1 MSTSNTAELKTNTLS
16 PIGLDS
22 KKTKELTK
30 KLDVLLA
37 TYSIF
42 YQNTRGYH
50 WNIKGDKFFELHIK
64 FEELY
69 GHLYEKIDVI
79 AERIVTIGGKA
90 NHSFSDYKSISKITE
105 STEVSNAMHAAE
117 DVLNS
122 LRIIISAQKEVLA
135 FANEIG
141 DPGTYKLMIHNVL
154 EQEKLAW
161 MYTAY
166 LEK

>member
-1 MSTSNTAELKTNTLS
+1 MNHKNTQELERPSLS
-16 PIGLDS
+16 PIGLEM
-22 KKTKELTK
+22 KKSKELIK
-30 KLDVLLA
+30 KLDALLA

-69 GHLYEKIDVI
+69 GHLYQKIDVI

-90 NHSFSDYKSISKITE
+90 NHNFSDYKTISKITE
-105 STEVSNAMHAAE
+105 RTEVNDAVNAAE

-122 LRIIISAQKEVLA
+122 LRIIISAQKEILL
-135 FANEIG
+135 FANEAG